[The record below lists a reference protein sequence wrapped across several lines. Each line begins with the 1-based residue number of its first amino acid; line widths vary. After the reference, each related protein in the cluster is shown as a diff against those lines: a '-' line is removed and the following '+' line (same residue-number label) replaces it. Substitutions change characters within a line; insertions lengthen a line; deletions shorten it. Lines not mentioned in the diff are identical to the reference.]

1 MESDFE
7 TNMKSSEKQ
16 RQKWNSGAAVSH
28 RRFRAES
35 GQSLLEVALLMPL
48 LSLIFLGIV
57 DMGRYAYQ
65 AIALGNAARAAVAY
79 GAQSPL
85 LASDPIGGT
94 EAAACNDYAGSS
106 SCGLS
111 LSSAYVCQCDNA
123 GTMSSITCSPTS
135 TCTTT
140 DQEVVSLSVTVTST
154 FNSIFTFP
162 GIPSSLT
169 ITKTAIMRIANPS

>member
-1 MESDFE
+1 MRSI
-7 TNMKSSEKQ
+7 EKQ
-16 RQKWNSGAAVSH
+16 RKKWNSGIVVSH

-79 GAQSPL
+79 GAQSPIA
-85 LASDPIGGT
+85 ASDPSGGI
-94 EAAACNDYAGSS
+94 EAAACNDYAGTS
-106 SCGLS
+106 SCS
-111 LSSAYVCQCDNA
+111 LTSSLTKAYVCQCDNA
-123 GTMSSITCSPTS
+123 GTMSSITCGTG

-154 FNSIFTFP
+154 FSSLFTFP

-169 ITKTAIMRIANPS
+169 ITKTAIMRIGSPS